1 MHVVSINHRLPV
13 KFPHRYDRMSVVC
26 PYTRHM
32 HCRPSPPP
40 HNYVIHTSQDLKSC
54 TSLKYQLCLAQAG
67 SSKAVVTPQSMCL
80 KPINNQVAPS
90 LSARG
95 DHGHRSKWSPLPPT
109 LTVHHRCPSSVVLRW
124 LCLGRGRLGRG
135 DVLSAHTYP
144 WLQAARRWG
153 AAAHHRT
160 PRSTAAACSSVERT
174 ETDTRP
180 RGPRQRQRTTCE
192 RSEARRCSEAV

>member
-1 MHVVSINHRLPV
+1 MPLHTTHALP
-13 KFPHRYDRMSVVC
+13 PL
-26 PYTRHM
+26 
-32 HCRPSPPP
+32 PSPPQLRHSYLARSEVP
-40 HNYVIHTSQDLKSC
+40 TLPRSSGEP
-54 TSLKYQLCLAQAG
+54 SL
-67 SSKAVVTPQSMCL
+67 KAVVKPQSMCL